1 MAEPVAKEKDED
13 ERKDEKKVKEKDEDK
28 TKDEKK
34 VKEKDDGVI
43 NAVYKVNLHCKQCAR
58 DIKKPLMAT
67 QGVHNVE
74 ADMEKGEIKVKGIF
88 DPTKIQKRLEKL
100 SKKKVELI
108 SPKPQIKESTETEK
122 KVVKE
127 TKEPISRTIVVKVHM
142 HCDKCEQD
150 LKKKLI
156 KNKGIHNVKTDM
168 KAQTLTVEG
177 TIEPEKLISYLR
189 KKVHKHA
196 ELVPSKP
203 QKKEETKEKEK
214 SSPKPP
220 EKEEKK
226 EKKEDKQEKK
236 EETKE
241 KEKSSPKPPEKED
254 KQEKKEDKKDGTE
267 KSTESVTKVIE
278 VKEQVNV
285 VEVKTK
291 ESNTPYFIHY
301 VYAPQTF
308 SDENPNAC
316 FIILR
321 KFIAALPS
329 LEVHAT
335 ARFALGTADI
345 VTWVEEEANRPI
357 LDIRVYSEIHWF
369 DFLSLLFD
377 Q

>member
-74 ADMEKGEIKVKGIF
+74 ADMEKGEIKVKGVF

-127 TKEPISRTIVVKVHM
+127 TKEVNNQFCSFIPKPISRTIVVKVHM

-220 EKEEKK
+220 EKE
-226 EKKEDKQEKK
+226 
-236 EETKE
+236 
-241 KEKSSPKPPEKED
+241 D

-278 VKEQVNV
+278 VKEQYNSS
-285 VEVKTK
+285 K
-291 ESNTPYFIHY
+291 
-301 VYAPQTF
+301 QT
-308 SDENPNAC
+308 
-316 FIILR
+316 
-321 KFIAALPS
+321 
-329 LEVHAT
+329 
-335 ARFALGTADI
+335 
-345 VTWVEEEANRPI
+345 
-357 LDIRVYSEIHWF
+357 
-369 DFLSLLFD
+369 LSP
-377 Q
+377 

>member
-74 ADMEKGEIKVKGIF
+74 ADMEKGEIKVKGVF

-220 EKEEKK
+220 EKE
-226 EKKEDKQEKK
+226 
-236 EETKE
+236 
-241 KEKSSPKPPEKED
+241 D

-335 ARFALGTADI
+335 ARFALGTADF

>member
-1 MAEPVAKEKDED
+1 MAATAAKEKD
-13 ERKDEKKVKEKDEDK
+13 KDE

-74 ADMEKGEIKVKGIF
+74 ANMEKGEIKVKGVF

-108 SPKPQIKESTETEK
+108 SPKPQIKESTVTEK

-156 KNKGIHNVKTDM
+156 KNK
-168 KAQTLTVEG
+168 VEG

-220 EKEEKK
+220 EEEEKK

-236 EETKE
+236 EDKQEKQEKKEDKQEKKEETTE

-267 KSTESVTKVIE
+267 KSTESVSKVIE
-278 VKEQVNV
+278 VKEHVSV

-291 ESNTPYFIHY
+291 EGNTPYFIHY

-316 FIILR
+316 FIM
-321 KFIAALPS
+321 
-329 LEVHAT
+329 
-335 ARFALGTADI
+335 
-345 VTWVEEEANRPI
+345 
-357 LDIRVYSEIHWF
+357 
-369 DFLSLLFD
+369 
-377 Q
+377 